1 MIRIAARL
9 LLIVWF
15 VSGCSP
21 APVPQEPDPI
31 PNPPAC
37 DLAQVRCGERCVETQ
52 SDPLHCGGCGL
63 ACADGDACIA
73 GACVL
78 QCEGG
83 QMPCDGACVDTRTD
97 ERHCGGCGEVC
108 GDGLVCVTGR
118 CGCPAGLTRCDGVC
132 VDFASDAE
140 NCGGCGTSCLGF
152 PGTSSGTCSA
162 GVCAPVCNVDHADCN
177 GALGDGCEQP
187 IASDREN
194 CGGCGIVC
202 GSLCG
207 EGTCLSVAFPAKT
220 FHHACVLHQDG
231 RASCW
236 GYNEG
241 GQVGDGTTSNVSRP
255 VPVVLPDGSP
265 IAELATGEFH
275 TCARNGAGQVWCWGR
290 NERGQLG
297 TGDTMAS
304 PLPVPVYDG
313 LQPLTGVVG
322 LALTDASTCA
332 VSQSGHV
339 RCWGSGQHGRLGNGE
354 TEDSL
359 VPVTVR
365 EGSGEF
371 GGVVGLAAGNNH
383 VCARMSDGS
392 LWCWGRNNNG
402 QLGLGTSGSGTDVS
416 LPTQVPGLTGVDQVV
431 AAGFRTCV
439 RMGGAAKCW
448 GQNLFGQV
456 GDGTTVQKNAPTD
469 VLGLTQAAHL
479 SIAQNHGCALLLDGR
494 AACWGFNNFG
504 QLGDGT
510 LASSPTPVIVRVPGG
525 MDEWMGLRGIS
536 AGGAHTCA
544 ADPAHAVHC
553 WGMNNYGQLGDG
565 STVTSTVPVPVRW

>member
-9 LLIVWF
+9 LLLGWF

-21 APVPQEPDPI
+21 APVPQAPDPI

-37 DLAQVRCGERCVETQ
+37 DAGQARCGEGCVQTQ

-63 ACADGDACIA
+63 ACADDHACIA
-73 GACVL
+73 GGCVL
-78 QCEGG
+78 QCEGD
-83 QMPCDGACVDTRTD
+83 QTPCDGTCVDTRTD
-97 ERHCGGCGEVC
+97 ARHCGGCGEVC
-108 GDGLVCVTGR
+108 GEGFVCVTGR
-118 CGCPAGLTRCDGVC
+118 CECPAGLTLCEGVC
-132 VDFASDAE
+132 VDFDSDAE

-152 PGTSSGTCSA
+152 PGTSSGTCSE
-162 GVCAPVCNVDHADCN
+162 GVCAPVCDVDHADCN

-187 IASDREN
+187 VASDREN

-241 GQVGDGTTSNVSRP
+241 GQVGDGTMSNVSRP

-275 TCARNGAGQVWCWGR
+275 TCARNEAGQVWCWGR

-304 PLPVPVYDG
+304 PTPVPVYDG

-359 VPVTVR
+359 TPVTVR

-383 VCARMSDGS
+383 VCARMGDAS

-416 LPTQVPGLTGVDQVV
+416 MPTQVPGLTGVDQVV

-439 RMGGAAKCW
+439 RIGGAVKCW

-469 VLGLTQAAHL
+469 VLGLTRAAHL
-479 SIAQNHGCALLLDGR
+479 SIAQNHGCALLQDGR

-510 LASSPTPVIVRVPGG
+510 LVSSPTPVIVRVPGG

-544 ADPAHAVHC
+544 ADSAHAVHC